1 MMSSA
6 PPTTQPVVAVSKP
19 WYTSKIIWA
28 QAISVL
34 LMLLAYLADESV
46 LTGLGLPPQSINW
59 VKLIIVF
66 LNALTIYFRFQTPSI
81 IDGPAVGKA
90 TVAAEKADR
99 ANARAEFESQKGLRP
114 PP

>member
-1 MMSSA
+1 MSSSS

-19 WYTSKIIWA
+19 WYTSKIIWT
-28 QAISVL
+28 QVISVA
-34 LMLLAYLADESV
+34 LMLLTYLADEAV
-46 LTGLGLPPQSINW
+46 LAGLGLPPHSVNW
-59 VKLIIVF
+59 VRLIIVF

-90 TVAAEKADR
+90 TVAAEKADK
-99 ANARAEFESQKGLRP
+99 ANARSEFEATRGLRP